1 MSPQIPKV
9 VIVQLKVE
17 VAGPGKMFSP
27 SSSHQPGD
35 SDKVE
40 GVGLL
45 VAGYAQSFY
54 HHFSG
59 SWGRGPHEGSV
70 DVEGRIEPVVVVQG
84 DGVKA
89 LEDIFH
95 PREEGWGLLKGRQH
109 QPRKP

>member
-1 MSPQIPKV
+1 
-9 VIVQLKVE
+9 
-17 VAGPGKMFSP
+17 MFSP
-27 SSSHQPGD
+27 SSSHQPGN

-40 GVGLL
+40 GIGSL

-70 DVEGRIEPVVVVQG
+70 DVEGCIEPVVVGQG

-95 PREEGWGLLKGRQH
+95 PREEGGGLLKGRQVKGDKRPDGGTSH
-109 QPRKP
+109 GTRRVVPTG